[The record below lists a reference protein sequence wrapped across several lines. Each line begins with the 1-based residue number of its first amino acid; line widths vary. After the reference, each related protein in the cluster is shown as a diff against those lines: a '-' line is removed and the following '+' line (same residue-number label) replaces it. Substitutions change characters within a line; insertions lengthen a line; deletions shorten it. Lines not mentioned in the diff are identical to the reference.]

1 MGRMSVEVHPR
12 GLSSAE
18 AEQRLKRLGL
28 PEQTTSRSVA
38 SIISG
43 NVFTL
48 FNAILAVFFVIMLAL
63 GLFADALFGVI
74 AIVNSAIGI
83 RQELNAKETL
93 DQLALLVAPRAKVI
107 RDGAILEVTGDE
119 VVPGDVVR
127 VEPGDQLVAD
137 GVAMSSRGLMMDES
151 VLTGESDGVLKRDG
165 DRLLSGSFGIAG
177 SGYYEL
183 DAVRDQ
189 SHAAKI

>member
-1 MGRMSVEVHPR
+1 MGHMSDGAYAR

-18 AEQRLKRLGL
+18 AAQRLARLGL
-28 PEQTTSRSVA
+28 PEEASSRSVA
-38 SIISG
+38 SIIAG
-43 NVFTL
+43 DAFTL

-63 GLFADALFGVI
+63 GLFADALFGII

-107 RDGAILEVTGDE
+107 RNGAIVEVTGDE

-137 GVAMSSRGLMMDES
+137 GVA
-151 VLTGESDGVLKRDG
+151 V
-165 DRLLSGSFGIAG
+165 
-177 SGYYEL
+177 
-183 DAVRDQ
+183 
-189 SHAAKI
+189 